1 MILLFLIAANAR
13 ADDPLLSQSL
23 VKNGGFEET
32 RDIDLT
38 GGYFL
43 RPVKAGVK
51 FSGRFIGEIPKN
63 FDQISG
69 KTKRLAT
76 VEGEGGKEVHSGK
89 RAFSVDGGFF
99 LQDQFNAKT
108 GETIYI
114 RYFVKG
120 QGSARF
126 ILFLMNSSNQF
137 FNQGVPNIVKVN
149 SPDGWVKIVH
159 KIKITAPDCHR
170 SKVRFEGT
178 GDLTL
183 DDLIVLKWTKEL
195 QADVRGA
202 VNEASLN
209 K

>member
-1 MILLFLIAANAR
+1 MILLFLIAANVR

-43 RPVKAGVK
+43 RPVKDGVK
-51 FSGRFIGEIPKN
+51 FSGRFIGEIPSN

-69 KTKRLAT
+69 KTRRLAT
-76 VEGEGGKEVHSGK
+76 VEGEAGKEVHSGK
-89 RAFSVDGGFF
+89 RAFRVDGGFF
-99 LQDQFNAKT
+99 LQDQFSART

-120 QGSARF
+120 KGSARF
-126 ILFLMNSSNQF
+126 ILFLMNSSNQYF
-137 FNQGVPNIVKVN
+137 SQGVPDIVKVN
-149 SPDGWVKIVH
+149 SPDEWVKVFH
-159 KIKITAPDCHR
+159 KIKITAPDCYR
-170 SKVRFEGT
+170 AKVRFEGT

-183 DDLIVLKWTKEL
+183 DDLIVLKWTEEL
-195 QADVRGA
+195 RADLTGV
-202 VNEASLN
+202 VN
-209 K
+209 